1 MTYKS
6 IILLLGLIL
15 IIFRKQIGESNKNR
29 LIQSTLP
36 QSIIRLEINLMS
48 ARACLVYGILY
59 STWGLFIAFLMHD
72 LNNNNN
78 RPNCYRIQKGSKNEL
93 F

>member
-1 MTYKS
+1 MTDKT
-6 IILLLGLIL
+6 ILMLLGLIHVSLGLIL

-48 ARACLVYGILY
+48 ARACLVFGIMY
-59 STWGLFIAFLMHD
+59 SIWGLFIAFLMHD
-72 LNNNNN
+72 L
-78 RPNCYRIQKGSKNEL
+78 IK
-93 F
+93 